1 MRVNI
6 ELVKEKLMSY
16 EIQKALTL
24 IANNVGN
31 TEHEEQV
38 VLLSQRFH
46 RAKKEQDKGTMDDD
60 DFNTEMN
67 KITVSITGLLRTL
80 KSEFVSQEMVFNPK
94 IHFCASEFDK
104 VPEYKD
110 RIYGET
116 FANDTT
122 SAVCWELRS
131 TFPATKFPISV
142 GLKWRFSRPDG
153 GFSAE
158 YSGDL
163 NIPVGWTSYWFSRTW
178 GYKEPKKWIKGTYA
192 IEMTI
197 NDEITLKSSFTIV

>member
-1 MRVNI
+1 
-6 ELVKEKLMSY
+6 MSY
-16 EIQKALTL
+16 DLEEALTL
-24 IANNVGN
+24 IADNVGN
-31 TEHEEQV
+31 TEHEEQA

-46 RAKKEQDKGTMDDD
+46 RAKKEQDKGTMGDD
-60 DFNTEMN
+60 DFDTEMN
-67 KITVSITGLLRTL
+67 KLTLSITNLLRTL
-80 KSEFVSQEMVFNPK
+80 KSEFVSQEMVFNQK
-94 IHFCASEFDK
+94 VHFCASEFDK

-116 FANDTT
+116 FASDTT

-142 GLKWRFSRPDG
+142 GVKWRFSRPDN

-158 YSGDL
+158 YSSDL
-163 NIPVGWTSYWFSRTW
+163 KITEGWTSYWFSRTW

-192 IEMTI
+192 IEITI